1 MELGQQRPPVALHC
15 TLPLWSS
22 HVLQFARGLMIAL
35 LLETWPF
42 PDAAGQRVRLAGS
55 LRYQWV
61 VFKHPPLNPTLMNR
75 ILLHIVGTLI
85 VVGAGA
91 YLANEFGVDGRWI
104 GVGAAL
110 IIGLG
115 LMSAATGAK
124 GSAKT
129 NVVIDE

>member
-1 MELGQQRPPVALHC
+1 
-15 TLPLWSS
+15 
-22 HVLQFARGLMIAL
+22 
-35 LLETWPF
+35 
-42 PDAAGQRVRLAGS
+42 
-55 LRYQWV
+55 
-61 VFKHPPLNPTLMNR
+61 MNR